1 MNSTRLKGSKFKDCY
16 AVFCCCVLWSSE
28 WLRSLRIFPSDVVQH
43 HFGENLKRNSIHC
56 FNAFRDRAD
65 KGISCL
71 PLGFQR
77 STGARHFWSDHEDHF
92 PWQAVPEERP
102 VVREQCFFFRWTKWS
117 GRKLFKWRGIPRQRS
132 LKYYMEDTQFMQAR
146 ETFIYVPARSRL
158 NGHQGFKGLELWF
171 VSRLK
176 SDINPV
182 TKPFLVR
189 RGKRLLSRPIASFF
203 DSICFPKLQSH
214 YHINCSSVQG
224 LRQWSRSKSS
234 PPKALCFLESSCQR
248 SQRSCNS
255 CKAFWTCSGS
265 QAIDWLI
272 WRKHPQFVG
281 FKECKAWQFC
291 QNRLWSGWVVLPM
304 QWHRDST
311 GKTVTWTSRSFVCRK
326 WSPGLVQGGF
336 HEVQQ
341 EGWFCQWFWLGC
353 SIETSKGNCGGLPSW
368 ILSDSWSRKTLKGCK
383 VCIMITQ

>member
-1 MNSTRLKGSKFKDCY
+1 MTSSTRRKTRGP
-16 AVFCCCVLWSSE
+16 
-28 WLRSLRIFPSDVVQH
+28 RTR
-43 HFGENLKRNSIHC
+43 
-56 FNAFRDRAD
+56 
-65 KGISCL
+65 
-71 PLGFQR
+71 
-77 STGARHFWSDHEDHF
+77 
-92 PWQAVPEERP
+92 
-102 VVREQCFFFRWTKWS
+102 FFFRWTKWS

-189 RGKRLLSRPIASFF
+189 RGKRWLSRPIASFF

-255 CKAFWTCSGS
+255 CKAFWTCSWES
-265 QAIDWLI
+265 S
-272 WRKHPQFVG
+272 H
-281 FKECKAWQFC
+281 
-291 QNRLWSGWVVLPM
+291 RLVELKKTSTIRRLQGVQSMAVLPKSLVVRLSCAAYAVA
-304 QWHRDST
+304 QRFNGKDSDLDITQLRLQKVISRTCSRRFSWGAT
-311 GKTVTWTSRSFVCRK
+311 GRM
-326 WSPGLVQGGF
+326 
-336 HEVQQ
+336 
-341 EGWFCQWFWLGC
+341 
-353 SIETSKGNCGGLPSW
+353 
-368 ILSDSWSRKTLKGCK
+368 ILSMVLAWLQHWNIKRKLWGLTKLNSIWFLIKKDSQRLQGLHHDNSIGW
-383 VCIMITQ
+383 